1 MKKKLYLGGGF
12 MKKRAGF
19 TLIELLIVMA
29 IIAALMAVLTPTAT
43 GAMRK
48 ARATKI
54 AVQLRNLEQ
63 GIEQYLMA
71 TLPTTID
78 TNFNNNLKKNL
89 KDLGF
94 VDASVLNDSNLT
106 TLTVDA
112 SGTTKIKIQ
121 VEYDANDPNVALL
134 AKNSLAETYGE
145 GNPSGSPEGAY
156 VTTGNNGDSKVGII
170 KSIDAFWW

>member
-1 MKKKLYLGGGF
+1 

-19 TLIELLIVMA
+19 TLTELLIVMA
-29 IIAALMAVLTPTAT
+29 IIATLMAVLTPTAT
-43 GAMRK
+43 GAMKK

-71 TLPTTID
+71 TLPTKKK
-78 TNFNNNLKKNL
+78 NFNKNLKKNL

-145 GNPSGSPEGAY
+145 GNPNGSPEGAY

-170 KSIDAFWW
+170 KSIYAFWW

>member
-1 MKKKLYLGGGF
+1 
-12 MKKRAGF
+12 
-19 TLIELLIVMA
+19 MA
-29 IIAALMAVLTPTAT
+29 IIAALMAVLIPTAT

-48 ARATKI
+48 ARATRI
-54 AVQLRNLEQ
+54 AVQLRNVEQ
-63 GIEQYLMA
+63 GVEQYLMA
-71 TLPTTID
+71 TLPATID
-78 TNFNNNLKKNL
+78 TNFNNKLEKNL

-121 VEYDANDPNVALL
+121 VEYDAKDDTVAEL
-134 AKNSLAETYGE
+134 AKNTLQETYGSGE
-145 GNPSGSPEGAY
+145 KDGSPEGAY
-156 VTTGNNGDSKVGII
+156 VDGTKVGII

>member
-1 MKKKLYLGGGF
+1 
-12 MKKRAGF
+12 
-19 TLIELLIVMA
+19 
-29 IIAALMAVLTPTAT
+29 MAVLTPTAT

-106 TLTVDA
+106 KLTVNT

-121 VEYDANDPNVALL
+121 VEYDAKDDTVAEL
-134 AKNSLAETYGE
+134 AKNTLQETYG
-145 GNPSGSPEGAY
+145 SGKKDGSLEGAY
-156 VTTGNNGDSKVGII
+156 VDGTKVGII

>member
-1 MKKKLYLGGGF
+1 

-29 IIAALMAVLTPTAT
+29 IIAALMAVLIPTAT

-48 ARATKI
+48 ARATRI
-54 AVQLRNLEQ
+54 AVQLRNVEQ
-63 GIEQYLMA
+63 GVEQYLMA
-71 TLPTTID
+71 TLPATID
-78 TNFNNNLKKNL
+78 TNFNNKLEKNL

-121 VEYDANDPNVALL
+121 VEYDAKDDTVAEL
-134 AKNSLAETYGE
+134 AKNTLQETYGSGE
-145 GNPSGSPEGAY
+145 KDGSPEGAY
-156 VTTGNNGDSKVGII
+156 VDGTKVGII

>member
-1 MKKKLYLGGGF
+1 
-12 MKKRAGF
+12 
-19 TLIELLIVMA
+19 
-29 IIAALMAVLTPTAT
+29 
-43 GAMRK
+43 MRK

-78 TNFNNNLKKNL
+78 IKKKKFNNNLKKNL

-121 VEYDANDPNVALL
+121 VEYDAKDDTVAEL
-134 AKNSLAETYGE
+134 AKNTLQGTYGSGE
-145 GNPSGSPEGAY
+145 KEGSPEGAY
-156 VTTGNNGDSKVGII
+156 VDGTKVGII
-170 KSIDAFWW
+170 KSIYAFWW

>member
-1 MKKKLYLGGGF
+1 MRR
-12 MKKRAGF
+12 RAGF

-29 IIAALMAVLTPTAT
+29 IIATLMAVLTPTAT
-43 GAMRK
+43 GAMKK

-78 TNFNNNLKKNL
+78 TNFRNNLK
-89 KDLGF
+89 
-94 VDASVLNDSNLT
+94 SNLT
-106 TLTVDA
+106 TLGFAEASLVNDSNLKTLIVDA

-145 GNPSGSPEGAY
+145 GAY

>member
-1 MKKKLYLGGGF
+1 

-29 IIAALMAVLTPTAT
+29 IIAALMAVLIPTAT

-48 ARATKI
+48 ARATRI
-54 AVQLRNLEQ
+54 AVQLRNVEQ
-63 GIEQYLMA
+63 GVEQYLMA
-71 TLPTTID
+71 TLPATID
-78 TNFNNNLKKNL
+78 TNFNNKLEKNL

-145 GNPSGSPEGAY
+145 GNPNGSPEGAY